1 METNNK
7 LFLKHKYDYLELSDK
22 ISKIRYDG
30 DEVPM
35 DLLLQALN
43 AGGLAEIPD
52 DELKNL
58 LFNLDTQSS
67 ESNL

>member
-1 METNNK
+1 VETNNK